1 MMNTESVW
9 DYPRPPKIEL
19 FSGHVRIINDHQVL
33 ADSNKAYRIL
43 ETSHPPTYY
52 IPFEDINM
60 EYLSQNSYSTFC
72 EFKGRAGYFDLISK
86 NSSRIQNVG
95 WFYPSPNS
103 KYSNLK
109 NHVCF
114 YASKLDE
121 CWVNDEKVL
130 PQKGDFYGGWITS
143 NIKGPFKGGPGTFGW

>member
-1 MMNTESVW
+1 MNAESVW

-19 FSGHVRIINDHQVL
+19 FSGHVRIVHDNQNL
-33 ADSNKAYRIL
+33 ADSNKPYRIL

-60 EYLSQNSYSTFC
+60 ENLIQNSYSTFC
-72 EFKGRAGYFDLISK
+72 EFKGRAGYFDLLTKS
-86 NSSRIQNVG
+86 SSRIKNVG
-95 WFYPSPNS
+95 WFYPSPNR
-103 KYSNLK
+103 KYSNLI
-109 NHVCF
+109 NHICF

-121 CWVNDEKVL
+121 CWVNDEKVQ